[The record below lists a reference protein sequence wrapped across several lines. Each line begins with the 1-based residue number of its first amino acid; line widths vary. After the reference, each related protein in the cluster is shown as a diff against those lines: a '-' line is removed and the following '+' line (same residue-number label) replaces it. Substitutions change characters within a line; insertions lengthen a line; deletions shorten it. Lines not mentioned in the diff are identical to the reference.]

1 MAFSAGNLAL
11 GTLCPDWQGWEVAT
25 MDRGWRAWGEQ
36 MVGSATDRCAG
47 EAAVGVSV
55 QGAQRDV
62 GEDITDGGSW
72 GQRWP
77 LQ

>member
-1 MAFSAGNLAL
+1 
-11 GTLCPDWQGWEVAT
+11 

-36 MVGSATDRCAG
+36 MVGSATDRCVG
-47 EAAVGVSV
+47 EAAVGVLV

-62 GEDITDGGSW
+62 GEDITDGGLW